1 MNSLVLAPFSDGG
14 LAALREMGAAAYE
27 PWTRTRRLFD
37 PEELGARLTAEDVGA
52 LIVEADFLLE
62 ELFEA
67 APALRFAAVCRA
79 SLNHVDL
86 EAATEHGVA
95 VVHTPGRNAQAVAE
109 LALALML
116 ALARRVAVAGAYAA
130 SGEWE
135 DPIEPYTRFQGR
147 ELAGATLGLVG
158 YGAIGRRAA
167 ALAHGVGMRVLAY
180 DPYLAPG
187 APGLR
192 RVELRGLETLL
203 RESDFVSVHAPDSES
218 TAGLIGGAALRLM
231 RRGAYLVNVASPSVV
246 DNAALAAAIEE
257 GALAGAALDVHEAHP
272 IPPNAPMLALARRM
286 PERVLLTPHVGGA
299 TAETIERHSAMVV
312 EDFRRFLAGR
322 RPKRLANHGVWAR
335 RRR

>member
-14 LAALREMGAAAYE
+14 LAALREVGAAAYE
-27 PWTRTRRLFD
+27 PWTRTQRLYD
-37 PEELGARLTAEDVGA
+37 PEELGARLTTQPTGA

-67 APALRFAAVCRA
+67 AEPLRFAAVCRA

-86 EAATEHGVA
+86 DAATEHGVV

-109 LALALML
+109 LVFALML
-116 ALARRVAVAGAYAA
+116 ALARRVPAASAYAA
-130 SGEWE
+130 SGQWE
-135 DPIEPYTRFQGR
+135 DPTEPYTRFQGR

-180 DPYLAPG
+180 DPYLTPG

-192 RVELRGLETLL
+192 RAALVDLKTLL
-203 RESDFVSVHAPDSES
+203 READFVSVHAPDSAS
-218 TAGLIGGAALRLM
+218 TAGLIDAAALRLM
-231 RRGAYLVNVASPSVV
+231 RPGSYLVNVSSPSVV
-246 DNAALAAAIEE
+246 DTAALAAAIEG

-272 IPPNAPMLALARRM
+272 IPPNAPMLDLARRL
-286 PERVLLTPHVGGA
+286 PDRVLLTPHIGGA
-299 TAETIERHSAMVV
+299 TAETIARHSAMVV
-312 EDFRRFLAGR
+312 DDLRRFLAGR
-322 RPKRLANHGVWAR
+322 RPKRLANPEVWPR

>member
-14 LAALREMGAAAYE
+14 LAALREIGNVAYE
-27 PWTRTRRLFD
+27 PWTQTQRLFD
-37 PEELGARLTAEDVGA
+37 PEELGERLAAEGVGA

-62 ELFEA
+62 ELFEG
-67 APALRFAAVCRA
+67 APLLRFAAVCRA
-79 SLNHVDL
+79 SLNQVDL
-86 EAATEHGVA
+86 DAATEHGVV

-109 LALALML
+109 LVLALML
-116 ALARRVAVAGAYAA
+116 ALARRVPAASAYAA

-135 DPIEPYTRFQGR
+135 DPTEAYTRFQGR

-158 YGAIGRRAA
+158 YGAIGRRVAS
-167 ALAHGVGMRVLAY
+167 LAHGVGMRILAY
-180 DPYLAPG
+180 DPYLAPN

-192 RVELRGLETLL
+192 RVVLVDLEMLL
-203 RESDFVSVHAPDSES
+203 READFVSVHAPDSAS
-218 TAGLIGGAALRLM
+218 TAGLIDAAALRLM
-231 RRGAYLVNVASPSVV
+231 RPGAYLVNVASPSVV
-246 DNAALAAAIEE
+246 DTAALAAAIEG

-272 IPPNAPMLALARRM
+272 IPPNVPMLALARRM

-312 EDFRRFLAGR
+312 EDLRRFLAGR
-322 RPKRLANHGVWAR
+322 RPRHLANPGVWAR